1 VNGHRHEDVI
11 VLGAGP
17 AGCAAARLLAAWG
30 HRVVI
35 VTRAPR
41 ARTLAESLP
50 PSASKLLDRV
60 GVRSAVD
67 GAGFIRATG
76 NTARWGA
83 GDVRVEPFLE
93 GLGYQ
98 LPRDRF
104 DALLLSEA
112 TDAGAS
118 VVWGVTGRILSGRDL
133 DGCAAVRFDFGG
145 YSASLRAPWVLDCT
159 GQKRAARAPGEV
171 AAGPRTIAL
180 AGVWESQRWA
190 LPDPTHTLVESYDG
204 GWAWSVPSTPERRFV
219 TVMMDPSVTPLGG
232 KRAIEA
238 EYRRQLARA
247 EWIRS
252 SISAGARMVG
262 TPWACDAT
270 PRFSGGVASEGV
282 LRVGDAASFVD
293 PLSSYGIKKA
303 LASAWLAAVVVNT
316 CLLDAALAAP
326 ATALYERRERAMYD
340 ALSRQAA
347 ALAGSAGNGHDGAFW
362 RARLGEGD
370 AFAAA
375 DGGDDGPRLEAL
387 GSHPRVAAAFAE
399 LKARDHIDLREGS
412 GVAREPR
419 PLVEGDRVV
428 LKEHLVGATFGEG
441 VRYLRNVDLPLLLRL
456 APEHQQVGPLFDA
469 YARTAGRVPL
479 PDFLAALSTLIAVDA
494 LVFA

>member
-1 VNGHRHEDVI
+1 MKPQRHEDVVI
-11 VLGAGP
+11 LGAGP
-17 AGCAAARLLAAWG
+17 AGCAAARLLASWG
-30 HRVVI
+30 RRVVI

-60 GVRSAVD
+60 GVRAAVD

-76 NTARWGA
+76 NSARWGR

-112 TDAGAS
+112 ADAGAS
-118 VVWGVTGRILSGRDL
+118 VVWGVSGRILDDRDL

-145 YSASLRAPWVLDCT
+145 YSASMRARWVLDCT
-159 GQKRAARAPGEV
+159 GQKKAARSD
-171 AAGPRTIAL
+171 AASAPRTLAL
-180 AGVWESQRWA
+180 AAVWESERWA
-190 LPDPTHTLVESYDG
+190 LPEPSHTLVESFDG
-204 GWAWSVPSTPERRFV
+204 GWAWSVPATHRERFV
-219 TVMMDPSVTPLGG
+219 TVMLDPSITQLDG
-232 KRAIEA
+232 KRALEP

-252 SISAGARMVG
+252 TISAGARLIG
-262 TPWACDAT
+262 APWACDAT
-270 PRFSGGVASEGV
+270 SRFSGGVASEGV

-303 LASAWLAAVVVNT
+303 LASAWLAAVVVNSG
-316 CLLDAALAAP
+316 LDDPTLAGP
-326 ATALYERRERAMYD
+326 ATALYGRRERSMYE

-347 ALAGSAGNGHDGAFW
+347 ALAASAGDVHGSDFW
-362 RARLGEGD
+362 RARLAEGD

-375 DGGDDGPRLEAL
+375 DGSDDGPRLEAL
-387 GSHPRVAAAFAE
+387 RSNPRVAAAFAE
-399 LKARDHIDLREGS
+399 LKQREQMRLSAPG
-412 GVAREPR
+412 GVACELR
-419 PLVEGDRVV
+419 PVVEGNRVV
-428 LKEHLVGATFGEG
+428 LREHLVGTTFGEG
-441 VRYLRNVDLPLLLRL
+441 ARYFRNVDLPILLRL
-456 APEHQQVGPLFDA
+456 APTHCDVGALFGA
-469 YARTAGRVPL
+469 YSRAAAPVPL
-479 PDFLAALSTLIAVDA
+479 PDFLAALSTLIAADA
-494 LVFA
+494 LAFA

>member
-1 VNGHRHEDVI
+1 
-11 VLGAGP
+11 
-17 AGCAAARLLAAWG
+17 
-30 HRVVI
+30 
-35 VTRAPR
+35 
-41 ARTLAESLP
+41 LAESLP
-50 PSASKLLDRV
+50 PSAAKLLDHV

-76 NTARWGA
+76 NTARWGS

-118 VVWGVTGRILSGRDL
+118 VVWGVTGRILPGRDL

-145 YSASLRAPWVLDCT
+145 YSASLRARWVLDCT
-159 GQKRAARAPGEV
+159 GQKRAARTPAEDPG
-171 AAGPRTIAL
+171 GPRTVAL
-180 AGVWESQRWA
+180 AGAWESERWA
-190 LPDPTHTLVESYDG
+190 IPDPTHTLVESYDG
-204 GWAWSVPSTPERRFV
+204 GWAWSVPATPERRFV
-219 TVMMDPSVTPLGG
+219 TVMLDPAVTPIAG

-252 SISAGARMVG
+252 SISAGARMIG

-270 PRFSGGVASEGV
+270 PRFSGGVASDGV

-316 CLLDAALAAP
+316 CLEDPAMAGP
-326 ATALYERRERAMYD
+326 ATALYERRERAMYE

-347 ALAGSAGNGHDGAFW
+347 ALAGSAGKGHDGAFW
-362 RARLGEGD
+362 RARLAEGD

-375 DGGDDGPRLEAL
+375 DGSDDGPRLEAL
-387 GSHPRVAAAFAE
+387 RSNPRVAAAFAE
-399 LKARDHIDLREGS
+399 LKGRERIHLREG
-412 GVAREPR
+412 GGAAAELR
-419 PLVEGDRVV
+419 PVVDGSRVV
-428 LKEHLVGATFGEG
+428 LREHLVGATFGDG
-441 VRYLRNVDLPLLLRL
+441 VRYLRNVDLPRLLKL
-456 APEHQQVGPLFDA
+456 APEHDQVGGLFEA
-469 YARTAGRVPL
+469 YTRAAGPVPL
-479 PDFLAALSTLIAVDA
+479 PDFLAALSTLIAVEA
-494 LVFA
+494 LAFA